1 MSISFSRS
9 MRSLQSDSFRPS
21 LATLIIASVLIIAW
35 FAWLVFAQITL
46 YATSQEWEFQ
56 RDGSLIVHLPTESVA
71 SLRPGQRGTLET
83 QNLPGQSPREYPV
96 VIADVPMRTQNHL
109 AADTIKVTSLAGP
122 IPPTATGGTVKIAV
136 ETVSPLTL
144 ITRAAEQATVR

>member
-9 MRSLQSDSFRPS
+9 MRSLQGDSFRPS
-21 LATLIIASVLIIAW
+21 LVTLIIASIFISAW
-35 FAWLVFAQITL
+35 FAWLVFAQITI
-46 YATSQEWEFQ
+46 YATSQDWEIQ
-56 RDGSLIVHLPTESVA
+56 RDGSLIVHLPVESVA
-71 SLRPGQRGTLET
+71 RLRPGQRGTLET
-83 QNLPGQSPREYPV
+83 QVLPSQSARELPV
-96 VIADVPMRTQNHL
+96 IIADVPMRTQNHL
-109 AADTIKVTSLAGP
+109 AADTIRVASLAGP